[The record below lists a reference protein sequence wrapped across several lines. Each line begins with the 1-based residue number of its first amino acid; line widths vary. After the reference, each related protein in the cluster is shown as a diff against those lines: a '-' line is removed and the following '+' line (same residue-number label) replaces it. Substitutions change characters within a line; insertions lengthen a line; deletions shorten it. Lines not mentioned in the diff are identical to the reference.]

1 MTMKKTPTLE
11 QFSAFQAAYD
21 YFNRTLFQGKLKP
34 CLLNFRG
41 KHKRNM
47 GLFWPKK
54 WVRADGGVTHEIALN
69 PEVLLRPLME
79 TFATLVHEMVHQW
92 QQDFGTPSR
101 SGYHDRQWGQQM
113 EVVGLIPSNTGEPG
127 GKKTGQQMTHYVAK
141 DGPFEAAFVK
151 MPKAVSLPWLTGSL
165 PDNLKSPS
173 KNKNKVKY
181 VCECGTIVWGK
192 ADLFILCGEC
202 EEQFSQQE

>member
-1 MTMKKTPTLE
+1 MKKSPTLE

-54 WVRADGGVTHEIALN
+54 WVRSDGGVTHEIALN
-69 PEVLLRPLME
+69 PEVLHRSLIE
-79 TFATLVHEMVHQW
+79 TFATLVHEMCHQW
-92 QQDFGTPSR
+92 KADFGTPTR
-101 SGYHDRQWGQQM
+101 GGYHDREWGQQM
-113 EVVGLIPSNTGEPG
+113 ELVGLIPSNTGLPG
-127 GKKTGQQMTHYVAK
+127 GKKTGQQMTHYVAEN
-141 DGPFEAAFVK
+141 GAFECAFHK
-151 MPKAVSLPWLTGSL
+151 MPEAVALPWLTGSL
-165 PDNLKSPS
+165 PDTANPPS

-181 VCECGTIVWGK
+181 ECGCGNMVWGK
-192 ADLFILCGEC
+192 ADLLVLCGEC
-202 EEQFSQQE
+202 GDPFAQQG